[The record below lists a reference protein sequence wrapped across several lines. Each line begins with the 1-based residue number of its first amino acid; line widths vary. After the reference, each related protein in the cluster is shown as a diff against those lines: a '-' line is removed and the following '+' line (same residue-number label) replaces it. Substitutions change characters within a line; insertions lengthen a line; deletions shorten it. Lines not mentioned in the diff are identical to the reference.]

1 MIAIQKSTAPTPPS
15 FLLMR
20 LMLLFTILCVHT
32 SAFAQFDK
40 VIGLRVGGHFD
51 FLVKAPSHDDAGFGL
66 NVDIPVM
73 NRNKFHALITAHI
86 ERLLGDKSGF
96 VNPQGRLN
104 KASAIHGVQAGP
116 EYFVIPDIAISVQ
129 YGIFWHSINEVSFN
143 SNDGYRVGIT
153 FLPGKSRA
161 FVMQI
166 SRTSISRPVVPVRYY
181 TFGLGYRLF

>member
-1 MIAIQKSTAPTPPS
+1 MIPVHQSPAGTSPS
-15 FLLMR
+15 FLVMR
-20 LMLLFTILCVHT
+20 LILLATILCVKT
-32 SAFAQFDK
+32 STFAQFDK

-51 FLVKAPSHDDAGFGL
+51 FLVKAPSQDDAGFGL

-116 EYFVIPDIAISVQ
+116 EYFVNPSIGLSAQ

-143 SNDGYRVGIT
+143 TNDGYRVGIT
-153 FLPGKSRA
+153 FLPGKFKA

-181 TFGLGYRLF
+181 TLGLGYRFF